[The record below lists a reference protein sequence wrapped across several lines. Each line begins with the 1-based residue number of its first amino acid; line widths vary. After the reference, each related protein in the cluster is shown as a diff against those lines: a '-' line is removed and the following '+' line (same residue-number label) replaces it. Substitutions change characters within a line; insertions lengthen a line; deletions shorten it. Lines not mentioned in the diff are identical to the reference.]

1 MIKKYSALI
10 LAVLSIG
17 LFLGIIAKNQWQL
30 KHSQSLYVELRPV
43 DPRSILQGDYMALRY
58 ELYFSNNP
66 ASEDLS
72 DRANL
77 SNIYAG
83 IQTYIENKP
92 NILMYVQL
100 DAQQRVV
107 HTVIDPLQLDQTRT
121 IKPLKLKNPSNYVD
135 SLYPSSQSFLFAEG
149 LASCYEQA
157 HYAEFKVDDSGNAI
171 LASLRGE
178 NLKILGCEQARFWW
192 QGSREQTER

>member
-1 MIKKYSALI
+1 MKKYSALI
-10 LAVLSIG
+10 LAILSIG

-30 KHSQSLYVELRPV
+30 KHSQSLFVELRPV

-58 ELYFSNNP
+58 ELYFSNDP

-72 DRANL
+72 DIANL

-92 NILMYVQL
+92 NVLMYVEL
-100 DAQQRVV
+100 DAQQRLV
-107 HTVIDPLQLDQTRT
+107 HTAIDRAQLNQNSE
-121 IKPLKLKNPSNYVD
+121 IKRLKLKNPSNYVD

-149 LASCYEQA
+149 LAQCYEQA
-157 HYAEFKVDDSGNAI
+157 QYAEFKVDAKGNAI

-178 NLKILGCEQARFWW
+178 NLKLLACEQAASWW
-192 QGSREQTER
+192 QGTDNRL